1 MPTFPRTR
9 RGRPTTLR
17 AVAAAALAGVLALG
31 SAATAQAI
39 PATPEPAVAPSTAS
53 AGVNPFDLA
62 GGFSVYARQDA
73 TLANQETEGSIA
85 VGGEL
90 TVTRSGGGTYAIHH
104 YVAGTPDY
112 AIPTVDGDPTRL
124 LVGSYSTGSGLV
136 EIKNSGSGGD
146 PALAGH
152 LKVAH
157 DSSDFA
163 AYERAGW
170 VRWRTTAD
178 DAPAIDATN
187 QRWPDD
193 QETVRTERT
202 DVASYVEAGATPV
215 ETVRQ
220 CLADL
225 GSDTGAGHRVGVA
238 GSWGERF
245 VLEPLAA
252 DVPNVVDYAD
262 VAGAGLLQ
270 LSEGSAA
277 PGPANPLVV
286 RVPAGT
292 TDLTGF
298 RMDPQGTYSPYVLW
312 DLSAVTGPVSL
323 TSPVRIDGSVY
334 APEADLTVSASPLD
348 GQVVAR
354 NLVLAGEGEAHAFLF
369 AGTIPCGGDPVP
381 TPTGG
386 YAVTKVVDDRKADVV
401 PAGTTFTVEQ
411 TLDGVAADPLTLRA
425 DERQVVDGLPVGTQV
440 ELTEVALPE
449 IEGVRWGEPR
459 WTGDGVTVGPDG
471 SATFVVGDGS
481 TVELVLTNTANGT
494 PGPLD
499 PTDPTDPIDPT
510 DPTDP
515 GTTDPTDP
523 TDPGTTDPTD
533 PGETGPTTPGTV
545 DPTHPGS
552 WAGTG
557 TADPTDEARPSTS
570 GALATT
576 GAAAVVPVAVAAAL
590 VLAGA
595 LVLAL
600 RRRAG

>member
-1 MPTFPRTR
+1 MTMLPRPR
-9 RGRPTTLR
+9 RDRRRAARLVGTAFLAG
-17 AVAAAALAGVLALG
+17 AVALTP
-31 SAATAQAI
+31 AATASA
-39 PATPEPAVAPSTAS
+39 ASASDPSTS
-53 AGVNPFDLA
+53 APITVNPFDLA

-104 YVAGTPDY
+104 YVAGTPGY
-112 AIPTVDGDPTRL
+112 TIPTVDGDPTRL
-124 LVGSYSTGSGLV
+124 LVGSYSTDSGLV

-157 DSSDFA
+157 DSTDFA
-163 AYERAGW
+163 AFERGGW
-170 VRWRTTAD
+170 VRWRTATD

-187 QRWPDD
+187 QPWPAG
-193 QETVRTERT
+193 QETVRTERD
-202 DVASYVEAGATPV
+202 DVASYVEAGATPF
-215 ETVRQ
+215 ETVQR

-225 GSDTGAGHRVGVA
+225 GSPTGAGHQVGVA
-238 GSWGERF
+238 GSWGERY
-245 VLEPLAA
+245 VLEPLSAVA
-252 DVPNVVDYAD
+252 PNVVDYAD

-270 LSEGSAA
+270 LSDGSAA
-277 PGPANPLVV
+277 PGPTNPLIV

-298 RMDPQGTYSPYVLW
+298 RMDPQGTYSPYILW

-334 APEADLTVSASPLD
+334 APAADLTVSASPLD

-401 PAGTTFTVEQ
+401 PTGTTFTVEQ

-459 WTGDGVTVGPDG
+459 WTGDGVRVGPDG
-471 SATFVVGDGS
+471 SATFVVGDG
-481 TVELVLTNTANGT
+481 TIVELVLTNTADGT
-494 PGPLD
+494 PGPWV
-499 PTDPTDPIDPT
+499 PTDPTDPIDPGT
-510 DPTDP
+510 IDPGTTDP
-515 GTTDPTDP
+515 GTTDP
-523 TDPGTTDPTD
+523 GTTDPDTTDLTD
-533 PGETGPTTPGTV
+533 PSDPGAV
-545 DPTHPGS
+545 DPT
-552 WAGTG
+552 GTPAP
-557 TADPTDEARPSTS
+557 TAAARRPSTS

-576 GAAAVVPVAVAAAL
+576 GAATVAPVAVAAAL

-595 LVLAL
+595 VVLAL
-600 RRRAG
+600 RRRAR